1 MTWTVSCTVILGRF
15 EVHRL
20 QKTVLGFG
28 IKNHVGFLAKIEF
41 LGIWIRHLFW
51 NQFPI
56 WIPKCQKYTCFKV
69 SLFRNWPT
77 MGRYVSNSN
86 LDSHIIRLE
95 NFYIKHD
102 ISIKIFLVW
111 KMSEVIFM
119 SFSMSFYETAYFA
132 KPFFRILETKSL
144 TWGHNPQNGKLH
156 AYMYAM

>member
-1 MTWTVSCTVILGRF
+1 MTWTVSGTVILGRF
-15 EVHRL
+15 EVDRL

-28 IKNHVGFLAKIEF
+28 IKNHVGFFFQHEF

-77 MGRYVSNSN
+77 MGRYVLKSI
-86 LDSHIIRLE
+86 LDSHAIRPE
-95 NFYIKHD
+95 YFYIKHD

-119 SFSMSFYETAYFA
+119 SFSMSFYETEDFA
-132 KPFFRILETKSL
+132 KPYFGILETKS
-144 TWGHNPQNGKLH
+144 
-156 AYMYAM
+156 